1 MARAFPATQPSACR
15 GEMDNSAVC
24 VDVHGAILALAP
36 SPERIWTVSLA
47 TRGEREREGKKL
59 SGVIC

>member
-1 MARAFPATQPSACR
+1 
-15 GEMDNSAVC
+15 MDNSAVC